1 MNEPARLAVCASDGH
16 RFELPHVPARH
27 TAKLQLLWLPALGV
41 PARHYLPLAQAL
53 AAHGCAVTLMEWRG
67 HGSSQLRAGRDHDWG
82 FHALLQHD
90 LPAAISRLREAG
102 IHIDTLGGHSLGGQ
116 LASCF
121 AGQLE
126 GCRRLWLVAS
136 GSPYWRSFPLRHRLL
151 LPLAYV
157 LLPAIA
163 RLCGHLPGR
172 RLGFGGRES
181 ASLIADWA
189 RVGRSG
195 HYRLPSGVEQQM
207 RQLQLPCT
215 AVCLQHDWLAP
226 ASSLSALLGK
236 LPGCT
241 PRIHMAGSAE
251 LGTRADHFAWMRD
264 PSFIAATLAEIGP

>member
-1 MNEPARLAVCASDGH
+1 MNEPARLAVCATDGH
-16 RFELPHVPARH
+16 RFELLHVPARH
-27 TAKLQLLWLPALGV
+27 NAKLQLLWLPALGV

-67 HGSSQLRAGRDHDWG
+67 HGSSQLRAGRDQDWG
-82 FHALLQHD
+82 LHALLQHD
-90 LPAAISRLREAG
+90 LPAAICRLREAG
-102 IHIDTLGGHSLGGQ
+102 IHIDTLGGQ

-207 RQLQLPCT
+207 QQLQLPCT
-215 AVCLQHDWLAP
+215 AVCLQHDWLTP
-226 ASSLSALLGK
+226 ASSLSALLDK
-236 LPGCT
+236 LPGCNQ
-241 PRIHMAGSAE
+241 RIHMAGSAE

-264 PSFIAATLAEIGP
+264 PSFIAATLAEMGP